1 MMKVLLNGFTS
12 AVLALLLTFNASAAI
27 IKLDLAKTPAP
38 DLGPAIEY
46 VGSVLGTPLDGNGI
60 TTGDQ
65 DTAIVFGDFLSALP
79 ATRGSYSLHGL
90 GANGP
95 ATTVF
100 IPGPNITVVSQS
112 LSGGSFQ
119 LYDSAN
125 VKLLDVSLASSNSV
139 LSGTAGPAS
148 TTANVFSITNGTV
161 VGGTLASQ
169 IASNTISFSFALTN
183 ISGGGLAVAS
193 NVLAPFTASATKEIA
208 ANPVPEPS
216 AAVLIVLGSL
226 WSLLRR
232 RGKVRPRS

>member
-12 AVLALLLTFNASAAI
+12 AALALLLTFNASQAAL
-27 IKLDLAKTPAP
+27 IKLDLAKTPGP
-38 DLGPAIEY
+38 DLGPDIAY
-46 VGSVLGTPLDGNGI
+46 AGSVLSTPSDGNVL
-60 TTGDQ
+60 TTGSQ

-79 ATRGSYSLHGL
+79 ATRGSYSLNNL
-90 GANGP
+90 SANGP

-112 LSGGSFQ
+112 LTGGNFQ

-125 VKLLDVSLASSNSV
+125 VKLLDVSLASSA

-148 TTANVFSITNGTV
+148 TTANVISVTNGTV

-169 IASNTISFSFALTN
+169 IASNSVSFSIALTN
-183 ISGGGLAVAS
+183 ISGGGLAVSS

-208 ANPVPEPS
+208 GNPVPEPS
-216 AAVLIVLGSL
+216 AAILLVLGS
-226 WSLLRR
+226 WCTVLRR
-232 RGKVRPRS
+232 RG

>member
-12 AVLALLLTFNASAAI
+12 AALALLLTFNASQAAL

-38 DLGPAIEY
+38 DPGPDIAY
-46 VGSVLGTPLDGNGI
+46 AGSVLATPSDLNGA

-90 GANGP
+90 GANGQ

-112 LSGGSFQ
+112 LTGGNFQ

-125 VKLLDVSLASSNSV
+125 VKLLDVSLASSV

-169 IASNTISFSFALTN
+169 IASNSISFSIALTN
-183 ISGGGLAVAS
+183 ISGGGLEVDAN
-193 NVLAPFTASATKEIA
+193 NVLAAFDASATKEIA
-208 ANPVPEPS
+208 GSPVPEPS
-216 AAVLIVLGSL
+216 AAILLVLGS
-226 WSLLRR
+226 WCTVIRR
-232 RGKVRPRS
+232 RG